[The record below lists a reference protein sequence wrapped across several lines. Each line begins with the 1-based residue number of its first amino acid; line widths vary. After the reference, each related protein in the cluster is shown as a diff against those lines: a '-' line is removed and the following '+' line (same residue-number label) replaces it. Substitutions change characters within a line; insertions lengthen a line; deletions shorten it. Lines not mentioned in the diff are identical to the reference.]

1 MTIPEALEYLEL
13 ATPFTKSDLKKAY
26 REALMVWHP
35 DRFAGNDQ
43 LLAKAE
49 VRTKLINDAFALL
62 KEIPETDYPYQ
73 PLLEEP
79 QPRQAMGVPPP
90 GTPRQRKAPPA
101 AAKSNAGS
109 WFIVFAVLAVLG
121 AAAFFKLQSGAPEPE
136 IVAEAPV
143 ADAGQVIKK
152 PDNTSALPQK
162 TAASKDGTASAPAL
176 PQTQLV
182 EPPLPAAIPTKAPAS
197 MPAVTAQPKPAPAPP
212 VTPQRSE
219 IDLRL
224 ETLEQA
230 FQIAT
235 ERDAWNGYSDS
246 MAALDKNYLAAL
258 ERTLAAATS
267 AGKLEDAIAL
277 RAEKQRLEK
286 EESMPTAQ
294 EEGALAAAPM
304 LKELR
309 KTYRGTAAQYD
320 AARIQ
325 TLHTLCDKYD
335 QALAVFQTEL
345 TKAAKLDDALH
356 VKNVRDRLGETK
368 NKGFPSP
375 AMHAAAS
382 NKRSM
387 TFTNSLGM
395 KFVPVPDTEV
405 MFCIHETRR
414 QDYAAYAAEIP
425 GVDGTWKNQ
434 QKEGIPVGDKDD
446 HPVVGMSWE
455 DAQKFCAWL
464 SKKEGK
470 TYRLPTDQ
478 EWSFAVGI
486 GNEEKWTKD
495 TTPEMLHG
503 KVTNKFPWGGDFP
516 PKATDQAGNYAD
528 TMCKEKFPSMPFI
541 EGYMDNFATTAPVMS
556 FKPNKLGIYDLGGNV
571 WEWCEDWFNALNVEH
586 VLRGGSWGDYGRAFP
601 LSSFR
606 FHGTPGSRRWSCGF
620 RCVLVVKR

>member
-1 MTIPEALEYLEL
+1 
-13 ATPFTKSDLKKAY
+13 
-26 REALMVWHP
+26 
-35 DRFAGNDQ
+35 
-43 LLAKAE
+43 
-49 VRTKLINDAFALL
+49 
-62 KEIPETDYPYQ
+62 
-73 PLLEEP
+73 
-79 QPRQAMGVPPP
+79 
-90 GTPRQRKAPPA
+90 
-101 AAKSNAGS
+101 
-109 WFIVFAVLAVLG
+109 
-121 AAAFFKLQSGAPEPE
+121 
-136 IVAEAPV
+136 
-143 ADAGQVIKK
+143 
-152 PDNTSALPQK
+152 
-162 TAASKDGTASAPAL
+162 
-176 PQTQLV
+176 
-182 EPPLPAAIPTKAPAS
+182 
-197 MPAVTAQPKPAPAPP
+197 
-212 VTPQRSE
+212 
-219 IDLRL
+219 
-224 ETLEQA
+224 
-230 FQIAT
+230 
-235 ERDAWNGYSDS
+235 

-356 VKNVRDRLGETK
+356 VKNVRDRLAETK

-414 QDYAAYAAEIP
+414 QDYAAYAAEAP
-425 GVDGTWKNQ
+425 GVDDIWKNQ
-434 QKEGIPVGDKDD
+434 QMGGIPAGNKDD
-446 HPVVGMSWE
+446 HPVVGMNWE

-478 EWSFAVGI
+478 EWSCA
-486 GNEEKWTKD
+486 
-495 TTPEMLHG
+495 
-503 KVTNKFPWGGDFP
+503 
-516 PKATDQAGNYAD
+516 AA
-528 TMCKEKFPSMPFI
+528 
-541 EGYMDNFATTAPVMS
+541 
-556 FKPNKLGIYDLGGNV
+556 LGM
-571 WEWCEDWFNALNVEH
+571 
-586 VLRGGSWGDYGRAFP
+586 RRSGR
-601 LSSFR
+601 R
-606 FHGTPGSRRWSCGF
+606 TRRRKCLAA
-620 RCVLVVKR
+620 R